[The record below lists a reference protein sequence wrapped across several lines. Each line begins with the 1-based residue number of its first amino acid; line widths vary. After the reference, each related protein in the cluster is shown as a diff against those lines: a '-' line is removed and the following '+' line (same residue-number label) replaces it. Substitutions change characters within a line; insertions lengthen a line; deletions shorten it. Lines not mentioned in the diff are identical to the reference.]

1 MDVLLAVDVP
11 PFSTES
17 KTALVN
23 KHHFGK
29 GSKDVELKLYTFLI
43 LSPNRDK

>member
-1 MDVLLAVDVP
+1 
-11 PFSTES
+11 
-17 KTALVN
+17 VN

-43 LSPNRDK
+43 LSPNRDKWSVSRIGRLKPREIVSIVH